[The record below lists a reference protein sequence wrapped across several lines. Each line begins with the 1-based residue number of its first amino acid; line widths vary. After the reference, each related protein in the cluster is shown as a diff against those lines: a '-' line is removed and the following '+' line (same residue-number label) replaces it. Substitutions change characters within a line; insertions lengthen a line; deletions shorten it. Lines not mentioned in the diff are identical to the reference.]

1 MTDKLL
7 GLLIFITVLVGVYT
21 NARLEDIKDELK
33 KMVKLIEEEE

>member
-1 MTDKLL
+1 MTDLLL
-7 GLLIFITVLVGVYT
+7 GLLIMVTLLVGIYI